1 MCSLLLLGSG
11 AISLFPS
18 PRSLLNDVAGGGAW
32 STTLHRL
39 SGRPLLRQC
48 SSSSSAV
55 GNDPR
60 WLSRILR
67 RAQDGLSSPLP
78 LPPQRCHGQ
87 YNSTGGVTSAPW
99 AAPSASVLLIL
110 LGSKKLPSPR
120 REQLPT
126 TPKRSSSSSPPPPLF
141 LRVPPLLLL
150 AP

>member
-11 AISLFPS
+11 AISLFPA

-48 SSSSSAV
+48 SSSSSSAV

-67 RAQDGLSSPLP
+67 RAQDGSSPPLP
-78 LPPQRCHGQ
+78 LPQRCHDQ
-87 YNSTGGVTSAPW
+87 HNSIGGVTSAPW
-99 AAPSASVLLIL
+99 APL
-110 LGSKKLPSPR
+110 PR
-120 REQLPT
+120 RC
-126 TPKRSSSSSPPPPLF
+126 SSSSAARSCRPLGGNNSRRPRNVLRRHPPLPSSF
-141 LRVPPLLLL
+141 ACLPSSS
-150 AP
+150 